1 MKPKNVKEYQY
12 AARRLKRG
20 VKTIAELQEELSA
33 WDDGGEPI
41 MTGCAAL
48 MTTLSRIAMSFE
60 RAAANPPPTQ
70 QDLPF

>member
-20 VKTIAELQEELSA
+20 VKTVAELQEELSA

-41 MTGCAAL
+41 MQGCAAL
-48 MTTLSRIAMSFE
+48 LTNLSRIARRFE
-60 RAAANPPPTQ
+60 YAAANPPPKQ
-70 QDLPF
+70 VDIPF